1 MIGWIADTQSNG
13 RHAGRHRQDKLFW
26 PPGVNASPAPAGRG
40 RLISDCPIVTVSII
54 RLLNSWQRVA
64 LGGDNPEGFAMTPL
78 PQTATRLSRLLLS
91 MLYRILRSRI
101 VAKPRHH
108 ASQVASTIAADGNPL
123 GV

>member
-1 MIGWIADTQSNG
+1 MA
-13 RHAGRHRQDKLFW
+13 AGRECH
-26 PPGVNASPAPAGRG
+26 ACPAGSG
-40 RLISDCPIVTVSII
+40 AGFISDNPIVIASII

-64 LGGDNPEGFAMTPL
+64 FGSGCPEDFAMTPL

-108 ASQVASTIAADGNPL
+108 ASQIAWTIAAGGHPL